1 MRRTVAF
8 AGEVAA
14 KPDAT
19 ERHARLAAGALYHAM
34 TAALLAAEGARAG
47 AEPGGD
53 ARRLLLAR
61 MVLDHR
67 LAAQDPLAISDTAF
81 DEAAE
86 TLLLAD
92 EPVPLAKASAVLGV

>member
-1 MRRTVAF
+1 MAF

-14 KPDAT
+14 KPEAT

-34 TAALLAAEGARAG
+34 TAALLAVEGAKAG
-47 AEPGGD
+47 AEAGGD

-67 LAAQDPLAISDTAF
+67 LAAQDPLAITDVSF
-81 DEAAE
+81 DAAAE
-86 TLLLAD
+86 ALLLSD
-92 EPVPLAKASAVLGV
+92 EPTALADVVEALAL

>member
-1 MRRTVAF
+1 
-8 AGEVAA
+8 
-14 KPDAT
+14 
-19 ERHARLAAGALYHAM
+19 
-34 TAALLAAEGARAG
+34 LAAEGARAG
-47 AEPGGD
+47 AEAGGD

-86 TLLLAD
+86 VLLLSD
-92 EPVPLAKASAVLGV
+92 ESAPLADVTAALAL